1 LLLILLTGILLT
13 PMTFSEFNA
22 RAVTLDV
29 VEISQNAVI
38 EFSSHTSVDPQT
50 EKSEQEKVD
59 QQIPGWIKNNAG
71 WWAEGAID
79 DNSFVQGIQYL
90 IKEGIMQIPS
100 TAQGPSSGT
109 NEIPSWIKNNAGWWA
124 EGAIDDNSFVQGIQY
139 LIKEGIMTIS

>member
-1 LLLILLTGILLT
+1 MKYLLLILLTGILLT

-38 EFSSHTSVDPQT
+38 EFSSHTSVHPQT

-71 WWAEGAID
+71 WWAEGAI
-79 DNSFVQGIQYL
+79 N
-90 IKEGIMQIPS
+90 
-100 TAQGPSSGT
+100 
-109 NEIPSWIKNNAGWWA
+109 
-124 EGAIDDNSFVQGIQY
+124 DNSFVQGIQY

>member
-1 LLLILLTGILLT
+1 MILLTGILLT
-13 PMTFSEFNA
+13 PITFSEFNTH
-22 RAVTLDV
+22 AVTLDV

-59 QQIPGWIKNNAG
+59 QKIPGWIKNNAG

-79 DNSFVQGIQYL
+79 DTSFVQGIQYL

-100 TAQGPSSGT
+100 TAQGSSSGT

-124 EGAIDDNSFVQGIQY
+124 EGAIDDTSFVQGIQY